1 MPLIDSEPNALA
13 NVYARSLFELV
24 EKDGGRSA
32 VEETMAEIEGVLD
45 IARTDA
51 QFSEFLSSPAV
62 SAADRE
68 KSLNRIFGGR
78 VSDRTLKFLL
88 VLNRKGRLGN
98 LMPIAAAMDQ
108 IAQAK
113 FGRVEVDVY
122 TASPLDDSGR
132 QTIKDRLSR
141 VLGKDVVLHPYLDP
155 GMIGGVKLQI
165 GDQLIDGSVATQLRA
180 MQDKLANEGA
190 ANLRAKMG
198 EMLG

>member
-13 NVYARSLFELV
+13 QVYARSLFELV
-24 EKDGGRSA
+24 EKEGGRSA
-32 VEETMAEIEGVLD
+32 VEESLAEIDGILE
-45 IARTDA
+45 IARNDP
-51 QFSEFLSSPAV
+51 QFSEFLASPAV
-62 SAADRE
+62 SAAERE
-68 KSLNRIFGGR
+68 KSLGTILGGR

-88 VLNRKGRLGN
+88 VLNRKGRLGS
-98 LMPIAAAMDQ
+98 LIPIATAMDH

-113 FGRVEVDVY
+113 FGRIEVDVY
-122 TASPLDDSGR
+122 TAVPLDADG
-132 QTIKDRLSR
+132 QQAIKDRLSR

-180 MQDKLANEGA
+180 LQDRLANEGA

-198 EMLG
+198 RMLG